1 MFGPVQWRI
10 GLTKTMASLRVC
22 WLPGQPTVRTPFC
35 FSETPTGVTMKK
47 SRLVMVGNGMAGVRS
62 LEELLKIAPD
72 LYDITVFG
80 AEPHPNY
87 NRILLSPVLAGEQ
100 TIDEIILNDWQWYA
114 DNHITLH
121 TGFTVTD
128 VDRVRRIVHATSA
141 TGETITAEYDRLIMA
156 TGSNPFILPIPG
168 KELQGVLAYRD
179 IADTQAMIDAAA
191 TYKHA
196 VVIGG
201 GLLGLEAANGLMKRG
216 MQVTVVHVGD
226 WLMERQLD
234 DVAGKMLQKSLAERG
249 MQFLMGAQTQEL
261 VGNAEGR
268 VAAVKFKDGT
278 EVPADLVVM
287 AVGIRPNTAL
297 AEKMRLHVHR
307 GIVVSDTLQTTT
319 DARIYAVGE
328 CAAHRGIAYGLVA
341 PLFEQGKV
349 LANHLA
355 EFGIGRYQGS
365 LTSTKLKVT
374 GIDLFSAGDF
384 QGGEGTEEIVMSD
397 PSGGV
402 YKKLVLKDDKLVG
415 ACLYGD
421 TVDGSWYF
429 KLLRDGRT
437 VNDIRDKLMFGESN
451 MGDAGHQGQNKSA
464 AMADTDEVCGCNGVT
479 KGAICKAIK
488 EKGLFTLDEVRKHT
502 KASASCGSCTGLVE
516 QIIMFTAGGD
526 YSATPK
532 TKAMC
537 GCTEHGHQ
545 ALRDAIR
552 THKLLSK
559 EAVFAFM
566 EWKTPDGCPSCRPAI
581 NYYLLS
587 TWPGQA
593 QDDPQ
598 SRAINERSHANIQK
612 DGTYSVIPRMWGGE
626 TTADELRRIA
636 DVVDKYHIPTVKVTG
651 GQRIDLLGVK
661 KEDLVNVWKD
671 IGMPSGHAYAKAL
684 RTVKTCVGSEWCRM
698 GTQDSTQMG
707 KDMERAMWRMN
718 APHKVKFAVSGC
730 PRNCAEAGIK
740 DVGIIGVESGWEMY
754 VAGNG
759 GIKTEVAHFFTKLK
773 TAEEVLEYTGAF
785 CELYRQ
791 EGWYLERTVH
801 YVNRVGLDYVKK
813 RILQDPEGRKAL
825 WEQLQFAL
833 DGEPDPWFDF
843 DKAAV
848 DQRQF
853 IPISVA

>member
-1 MFGPVQWRI
+1 MDMRVAPK
-10 GLTKTMASLRVC
+10 TK
-22 WLPGQPTVRTPFC
+22 
-35 FSETPTGVTMKK
+35 MK
-47 SRLVMVGNGMAGVRS
+47 LVMIGNGMAGVRTI
-62 LEELLKIAPD
+62 EELLKIAPD

-100 TIDEIILNDWQWYA
+100 TLEEIVLNDWAWYT
-114 DNHITLH
+114 DHGIHLH
-121 TGFTVTD
+121 AGWKVTE
-128 VDRVRRIVHATSA
+128 VDRLSRLVHAQNGD
-141 TGETITAEYDRLIMA
+141 GETMSAEYDRLLLC

-168 KELQGVLAYRD
+168 KDLDGVIAYRD
-179 IADTQAMIDAAA
+179 IADTNAMIDAAERF
-191 TYKHA
+191 KHA

-201 GLLGLEAANGLMKRG
+201 GLLGLEAANGLMLRG
-216 MQVTVVHVGD
+216 MTVSVVHVMPT
-226 WLMERQLD
+226 LMERQLD
-234 DVAGKMLQKSLAERG
+234 TVAGRMLQKSLEDRG
-249 MQFLMGAQTQEL
+249 LKFLMGAQTQEL
-261 VGNAEGR
+261 VGNADGR
-268 VAAVKFKDGT
+268 VTAIQFKDGT
-278 EVPADLVVM
+278 EVSADLVVM

-297 AEKMRLHVHR
+297 AESMHLHCNK
-307 GIVVSDTLQTTT
+307 GIVVNDTLQTIT
-319 DARIYAVGE
+319 DARIYSVGE

-341 PLFEQGKV
+341 PLFEQAKV
-349 LANHLA
+349 AANHLA
-355 EFGIGRYQGS
+355 QFGIGRYQGS

-384 QGGEGTEEIVMSD
+384 GGGDGFEEIVMSD
-397 PSGGV
+397 PFAGV

-429 KLLRDGRT
+429 KLLRDGRS
-437 VNDIRDKLMFGESN
+437 VSDIRDKLMFGESN
-451 MGDAGHQGQNKSA
+451 IGDVGHAGVSKA
-464 AMADTDEVCGCNGVT
+464 ATMEDKAEVCGCNGVT
-479 KGAICKAIK
+479 KGTICKTIR

-516 QIIMFTAGGD
+516 QILMFTAGAD

-537 GCTEHGHQ
+537 GCTDHGHQ
-545 ALRDAIR
+545 AVRDAIVAN
-552 THKLLSK
+552 KLLTIAGTMS
-559 EAVFAFM
+559 FM
-566 EWKTPDGCPSCRPAI
+566 EWRTPNGCASCRPAI

-587 TWPGQA
+587 SWPKEA
-593 QDDPQ
+593 RDDPQ

-626 TTADELRRIA
+626 TTASELRRIA
-636 DVVDKYHIPTVKVTG
+636 DAVDKYNIPTVKVTG

-707 KDMERAMWRMN
+707 KDLERAMWRMY

-740 DVGIIGVESGWEMY
+740 DVGIIGVDSGWEMY

-773 TAEEVLEYTGAF
+773 TADEVLEYTGAF
-785 CELYRQ
+785 CELYRA

-813 RILQDPEGRKAL
+813 RILEDHAGRKAL
-825 WEQLQFAL
+825 WERLQFAL
-833 DGEPDPWFDF
+833 DGEPDPWFEF
-843 DKAAV
+843 DKAEV
-848 DQRQF
+848 DTRQF
-853 IPISVA
+853 EAIGV